1 MESFEILNRAQI
13 LSCLNLPGLTVI
25 VSVRMTEH
33 DEIDAKITKTE
44 ARNIV
49 ERLAPDNVTP
59 IAFYVK
65 AKHTLFLGM

>member
-1 MESFEILNRAQI
+1 MESLQTLNLEQI
-13 LSCLNLPGLTVI
+13 RSCLNMPGLTVI